1 MGLDRQDL
9 DRALDFRPP
18 LRAGIAIIVA
28 GALALGGWT
37 AVAPLSGA
45 IVAPGFVKIDLNRK
59 VVQHQ
64 EGGIVR
70 EIKVRDG
77 DQVRQG
83 QPLVVLDDVRV
94 DATLDTL
101 STQLVAERAKSARLT
116 AEAGYAAKVAFPG
129 DIQRRENELK
139 VAETLERE
147 RALFRSRR
155 DAVESQIAL
164 LRRQIRE
171 TAEESAALNDQIAAE
186 SRAIAL
192 QREELKA
199 NEDLLKQNYVQKTR
213 VLTLQ
218 RAVAEYEAKHGEH
231 RAELAKARQ
240 RASELDLRIVS
251 AQNTYKQTAI
261 DELKDS
267 TAKIFDLE
275 ERLRPSRDAAE
286 RQQVVAPIAGEV
298 VGLRVFT
305 PGAVVGPREVLMEVV
320 PNEKLLIVEA
330 RIRPEDINHVRPG
343 SEADV
348 RLTSYK
354 QRTTPLVNGTV
365 SYVSGDRLVD
375 EQSKLPYYVVHVNV
389 PPGSLAQ
396 AGNLKLQAG
405 MPAEIFI
412 RTDERTTLDYLLA
425 PVTAY
430 LRRAMREPV

>member
-1 MGLDRQDL
+1 VTALES
-9 DRALDFRPP
+9 ALDMRP
-18 LRAGIAIIVA
+18 LARAGLAVIVA
-28 GALALGGWT
+28 GALGLGGW
-37 AVAPLSGA
+37 AAFAQLSGA
-45 IVAPGFVKIDLNRK
+45 VIAPGFVKIDLNRK

-70 EIKVRDG
+70 EIHVRDG

-83 QPLVVLDDVRV
+83 QPLVVIEDVRV

-101 STQLVAERAKSARLT
+101 STQLIAERAKAARLV
-116 AEAGYAAKVAFPG
+116 AEAAYSAKVAFSA
-129 DIQRRENELK
+129 DILRRENELK

-147 RALFRSRR
+147 RALFHARR
-155 DAVESQIAL
+155 AAVESQIAL

-171 TAEESAALNDQIAAE
+171 IGDEAGALNDQIAAE
-186 SRAIAL
+186 SRAIGL

-240 RASELDLRIVS
+240 RGSELDLRIVS
-251 AQNTYKQTAI
+251 AQNAYKQTAI

-267 TAKIFDLE
+267 TAKLFDLE
-275 ERLRPSRDAAE
+275 ERLRPSRDAAQ
-286 RQQVVAPIAGEV
+286 RQQVVAPIAGEI

-305 PGAVVGPREVLMEVV
+305 PGAVVGPRDVLMEVV
-320 PNEKLLIVEA
+320 PNDKVLIVEA

-343 SEADV
+343 SEADI
-348 RLTSYK
+348 RLTAYK
-354 QRTTPLVNGTV
+354 QRSTPLVQGSVN
-365 SYVSGDRLVD
+365 YVSGDRMVD
-375 EQSKLPYYVVHVNV
+375 TQTGTPYYVVHVDV
-389 PPGSLAQ
+389 PRAALEQ

-412 RTDERTTLDYLLA
+412 RTDSRTAFDYLLA
-425 PVTAY
+425 PVTSY
-430 LRRAMREPV
+430 FRRAGREPL